1 MPIDNKNTL
10 RRPGRR
16 FFLGSTLA
24 GTAMLTGCGIFKDD
38 PKPILA
44 GKRYD
49 VLSTGAARDR

>member
-49 VLSTGAARDR
+49 VLSTGAGS